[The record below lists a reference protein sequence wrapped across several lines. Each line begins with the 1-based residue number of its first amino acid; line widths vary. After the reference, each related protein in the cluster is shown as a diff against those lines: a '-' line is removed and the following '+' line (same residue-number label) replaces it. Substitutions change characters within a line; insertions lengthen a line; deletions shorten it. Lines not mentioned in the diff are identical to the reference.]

1 MKNFSFGRAKG
12 IVCLL
17 AGTACA
23 VSVHAAEHSSCP
35 YKPQVPI
42 TRLQQTITGTV
53 ADHRGALPGVTIS
66 IKGKTAL
73 AITDANGHFTINA
86 DLNDVLIF
94 TFVGYKTTELTVQA
108 FTPLKITLEED
119 AMTLQEV
126 TVNAGYYTVKE
137 KERTGSI
144 AKITSKDIET
154 QPVTN
159 VLAAMQGRMAGVNIT
174 QTTGVPGGGFNI
186 EIRGLNSLRAN
197 GNSPLFI
204 IDGVPYAT
212 DPIGTGINSN
222 VLPTQPSPL
231 NSINPDQIESIEV
244 LKDADATAIYGSR
257 GANGVVLVTTKKGK
271 AGKTRVTVNLSQGA
285 GVVTRKIDLLSTRQY
300 LEMRQEAYANDGI
313 DPIPDY
319 AYDANGTWG
328 STRNTD
334 WQKTLIGGTA
344 EFTDMHA
351 TLSEGNEHTQF
362 LASANFNKQGSVYP
376 EDFTYKKGNVHLNV
390 NHASENRRFKS
401 SFTVGYTL
409 QDNNQPRLDLTYTAL
424 QLAPNAPALYDE
436 DGNLN
441 WENNTFENPLAQLEG
456 QYRAR
461 TYDLIGSANLSYA
474 ITDGLELKSNFGY
487 TQLLN
492 RENTTSPSTRF
503 NPSYGMTSASSTH
516 IASRAER
523 RSWIIEPQLNW
534 KKAWRKTKFD
544 ILAGTTFQSQTGSQL
559 VQYAAGFASNSL
571 IDNLAAASAL
581 FTLADDETEYRYQA
595 VFGRINLNHDG
606 RYLLNLTGR
615 RDGSSRFGDDRRFA
629 NFGAVGAAWV
639 FSEEAFLKNSVL
651 SFGKLRGSYGITGN
665 DQIGDYHYL
674 DTYSASGN
682 SYDGT
687 IGLQPTQLYNPNFGW
702 ETNKKLEGAVELGFW
717 GDRILVTASYFR
729 NRSSNQLTGIPL
741 PATTGFSSVQANL
754 DATVL
759 NYGTEFTLRT
769 VNVKDKDFEWT
780 SSFNISF
787 LRNKLLS
794 FPDLESSTYAFQYV
808 VGQPLYIKRAYH
820 YTGVD
825 PQTGL
830 YTFEDVNGDG
840 NYTSLEDKKTIVDL
854 NPEYFGGLQNSLRY
868 KRWNLNFLFQFVKQ
882 QNYGTAALFGVPG
895 SGANQPASV
904 MDRWQQPGDIASHQV
919 FTDGSNGEAVEA
931 YFRYVDSDGALTDA
945 SFVRLKN
952 LSLSYDLPDNLL
964 KNLRCRIFAEGQ
976 NLLTFTPYKGGD
988 PEFRQTGYLPP
999 LRTITAGVQFSF

>member
-1 MKNFSFGRAKG
+1 MA
-12 IVCLL
+12 
-17 AGTACA
+17 
-23 VSVHAAEHSSCP
+23 
-35 YKPQVPI
+35 
-42 TRLQQTITGTV
+42 
-53 ADHRGALPGVTIS
+53 
-66 IKGKTAL
+66 
-73 AITDANGHFTINA
+73 
-86 DLNDVLIF
+86 
-94 TFVGYKTTELTVQA
+94 
-108 FTPLKITLEED
+108 
-119 AMTLQEV
+119 LQEV

-144 AKITSKDIET
+144 AKITAKDIET

-204 IDGVPYAT
+204 IDGMPYST

-231 NSINPDQIESIEV
+231 NSLNPDQIESIEV

-285 GVVTRKIDLLSTRQY
+285 GAVTRKIDLLSTRQY

-319 AYDANGTWG
+319 AYDANGTW
-328 STRNTD
+328 STTRNTD

-344 EFTDMHA
+344 EFTNMQA
-351 TLSEGNEHTQF
+351 ALSGGNEHTQF
-362 LASANFNKQGSVYP
+362 LASASFNKQGSVYP
-376 EDFTYKKGNVHLNV
+376 KDFAYKKGNMQLNV

-424 QLAPNAPALYDE
+424 QLAPNAPALYGE

-456 QYRAR
+456 QYLAK
-461 TYDLIGSANLSYA
+461 TYDLMGSSTLAYA
-474 ITDGLELKSNFGY
+474 IADGLELKGNFGY
-487 TQLLN
+487 SQLLN

-503 NPSYGMTSASSTH
+503 NPSYGLTSASSTH
-516 IASRAER
+516 IASMAER

-534 KKAWRKTKFD
+534 KKTWGDTRLD
-544 ILAGTTFQSQTGSQL
+544 MLAGATFQSQTGSQL
-559 VQYAAGFASNSL
+559 VQYAAGFSSNSL

-581 FTLADDETEYRYQA
+581 FTLADDQTEYRYQA
-595 VFGRINLNHDG
+595 VFGRINVNHDG

-665 DQIGDYHYL
+665 DQIGDYQYL
-674 DTYSASGN
+674 NTYSASGN

-702 ETNKKLEGAVELGFW
+702 ETNKKFEGAVELGFL
-717 GDRILVTASYFR
+717 GDRIFVTASYYR

-769 VNVKDKDFEWT
+769 VNVKHKDFEWT

-787 LRNKLLS
+787 MRNKLLS

-854 NPEYFGGLQNSLRY
+854 NPEYYGGLQNSLRY
-868 KRWNLNFLFQFVKQ
+868 KRWNLNFLLQFVKQ
-882 QNYGTAALFGVPG
+882 QNYGTASLFGVPG
-895 SGANQPASV
+895 SGANQPTSV
-904 MDRWQQPGDIASHQV
+904 MDRWQQPGDIASHQL
-919 FTDGSNGEAVEA
+919 FTDGSNSEAVEA

-964 KNLRCRIFAEGQ
+964 NGLRCRIFAEGQ
-976 NLLTFTPYKGGD
+976 NLLTFTPYKGAD

-999 LRTITAGVQFSF
+999 LRTITAGVQLSF